1 MRLKIFVVTFWSF
14 LILLGT
20 LGCEQV
26 EPQFN
31 ARKGNTLQFAGREW
45 TIKHY
50 FSRTQGPGN
59 NYFSDHPNDVWID
72 KNGHLHLSIRFRN
85 GRWECTEVV
94 SKDKMG
100 YGTYIFT
107 VQGDLRNL
115 DPNVVLGLFTWDTH
129 NHEQANSEVDIEFSK
144 WGILD
149 ETKTLQ
155 YGVQPIHFSE
165 YFAERVHKPEGDH
178 GIWTGVSTHGFTWT
192 DTLITWESY
201 VGEEYGVGELISSWS
216 FDLNNPARV
225 KVEGNIS
232 SEPVIIPAPGDST
245 EARMNFWLM
254 KGFAEGPV
262 RKVPHEVIIR
272 NFQYFP
278 L

>member
-1 MRLKIFVVTFWSF
+1 MRLKIFVVTFWSV

-107 VQGDLRNL
+107 VQGDMRNL
-115 DPNVVLGLFTWDTH
+115 DPNVVLGLFTWDSY
-129 NHEQANSEVDIEFSK
+129 NHAQANSEVDINF
-144 WGILD
+144 LN
-149 ETKTLQ
+149 
-155 YGVQPIHFSE
+155 GVF
-165 YFAERVHKPEGDH
+165 
-178 GIWTGVSTHGFTWT
+178 
-192 DTLITWESY
+192 
-201 VGEEYGVGELISSWS
+201 
-216 FDLNNPARV
+216 
-225 KVEGNIS
+225 
-232 SEPVIIPAPGDST
+232 
-245 EARMNFWLM
+245 LM
-254 KGFAEGPV
+254 KPKPFNMEFNPFTSVSILLSVFTSLRAITVSGRE
-262 RKVPHEVIIR
+262 
-272 NFQYFP
+272 
-278 L
+278 